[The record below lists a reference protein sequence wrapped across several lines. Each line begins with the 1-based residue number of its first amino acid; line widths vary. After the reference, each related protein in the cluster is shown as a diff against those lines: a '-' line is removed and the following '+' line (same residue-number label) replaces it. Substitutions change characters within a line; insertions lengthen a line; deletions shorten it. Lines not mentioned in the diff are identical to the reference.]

1 MANYALAKGLP
12 CEAVIVEDKAVNTE
26 ENIAFSHQLMAKEET
41 KFAVVSNNYHVF
53 RALILAREQ
62 GLECIGFGAR
72 TKWYFAINAF
82 IREFIGY
89 LYLKRKFHLIVITI
103 FTIGFTLFQALII
116 YINQYID

>member
-1 MANYALAKGLP
+1 
-12 CEAVIVEDKAVNTE
+12 
-26 ENIAFSHQLMAKEET
+26 MAKEET

-116 YINQYID
+116 YINQYIA